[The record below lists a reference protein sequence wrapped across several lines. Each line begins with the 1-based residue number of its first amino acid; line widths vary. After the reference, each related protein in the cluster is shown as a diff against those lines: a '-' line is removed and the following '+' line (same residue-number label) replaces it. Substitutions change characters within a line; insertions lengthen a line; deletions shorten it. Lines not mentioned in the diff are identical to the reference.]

1 MPLLLGRHHQKF
13 IVFCEC
19 LDDSVR
25 LLYLGYLPSS
35 PTLPRTAFSIR
46 MLQLHHHLWKTS
58 ALSTSSFIEGMSAFL
73 DTRCHS
79 RLHSRSGSHKD
90 RNLCSPFSQTIDLY
104 RGILQQQDKLYRD
117 DLSLTAPQLW
127 ADECPRCFG
136 PPDGEVKVTPEEPHT
151 IVAMDGNFQHRHNS
165 YASKDSPK
173 DEDYPASFLP
183 PSQINSA
190 QRVFS
195 LTDAKGK
202 DIKVKSHCLFF
213 VLCIL
218 KQSTDPFRC
227 QIFLRLLVPTRTL
240 LQTMFGSRPPGTDV
254 MTRVYLRALVATMCL

>member
-1 MPLLLGRHHQKF
+1 M
-13 IVFCEC
+13 IVFCGC

-46 MLQLHHHLWKTS
+46 TLQLHHQLWKTS

-79 RLHSRSGSHKD
+79 RLNARSGNHND
-90 RNLCSPFSQTIDLY
+90 RNLRSAFTQSVDLY
-104 RGILQQQDKLYRD
+104 RGILRQQDKLYQEGMM
-117 DLSLTAPQLW
+117 LTAPQLW
-127 ADECPRCFG
+127 ADKCPRCFG
-136 PPDGEVKVTPEEPHT
+136 PSNGEVKVPPDEPHT
-151 IVAMDGNFQHRHNS
+151 IVAMDGNFQHRHNT

-195 LTDAKGK
+195 LTDPRGK
-202 DIKVKSHCLFF
+202 DIKVTYHCLFF
-213 VLCIL
+213 LLCIR
-218 KQSTDPFRC
+218 K
-227 QIFLRLLVPTRTL
+227 
-240 LQTMFGSRPPGTDV
+240 
-254 MTRVYLRALVATMCL
+254 